1 MGTIEAP
8 DARPSPRQ
16 QLQDKL
22 VVARYRGGA
31 GLARLMPTPVAGMFA
46 TGMGV
51 ALTVSMRDTRAT
63 VERHLQRIDPSLKGL
78 ALRRATQQAFDSY
91 ARYYVESA
99 RLPSL
104 SLKTVERGI
113 VVEGYEHVAA
123 ALDQGNGCILALPH
137 LGGWEW
143 AGRWLA
149 ERVKGVTVVVE
160 AIHPP
165 ELFDWFADLRRD
177 LGMNVVALGPSA
189 GGEVLRALRNN
200 EVVCLLSDRD
210 IQGGGIEV
218 EFFGERTTLPA
229 GPATIG
235 LRTGAPILPCAVYF
249 TDRVNGHL
257 GLVRPPL
264 PLDRQGTLRQDV
276 ARVTQ
281 LLARELEVLI
291 RRAPEQWHCFQPNW
305 PSDPGYG
312 D

>member
-1 MGTIEAP
+1 MSTDAP
-8 DARPSPRQ
+8 EARPTARQ
-16 QLQDKL
+16 QFQDKL
-22 VVARYRGGA
+22 VVARYKA
-31 GLARLMPTPVAGMFA
+31 GSGLVRFMPTPVAGMFA
-46 TGMGV
+46 TGVGA

-78 ALRRATQQAFDSY
+78 ALRRATQLAFDSY

-165 ELFDWFADLRRD
+165 ELFEWFANLRRE

-189 GGEVLRALRNN
+189 GGEVLKALRNN

-235 LRTGAPILPCAVYF
+235 LRTGAPILPVAVYF

-264 PLDRQGTLRQDV
+264 PLAREGTLRQDV

-281 LLARELEVLI
+281 LLAKELEILI

-312 D
+312 E

>member
-1 MGTIEAP
+1 MDTSEAP
-8 DARPSPRQ
+8 EARLSPRQ
-16 QLQDKL
+16 QFQDKL
-22 VVARYRGGA
+22 IVARYRAGS
-31 GLARLMPTPVAGMFA
+31 GLARLMPTPVAGMFT
-46 TGMGV
+46 TGVGA
-51 ALTVSMRDTRAT
+51 ALTVSMRDTRTT

-104 SLKTVERGI
+104 SMKTVERGI
-113 VVEGYEHVAA
+113 FVEGYDHVAA

-149 ERVKGVTVVVE
+149 ARVKGVTVVVE

-189 GGEVLRALRNN
+189 GGAVIRALRNN
-200 EVVCLLSDRD
+200 EIVCLLSDRD

-229 GPATIG
+229 GPATIA
-235 LRTGAPILPCAVYF
+235 LRTKAPILPAAVYF
-249 TDRVNGHL
+249 TDRVNGHV
-257 GLVRPPL
+257 GLVRPPISF
-264 PLDRQGTLRQDV
+264 DRQGTLREDV

-281 LLARELEVLI
+281 LIAKELEILI

-305 PSDPGYG
+305 PSDPGFG
-312 D
+312 E

>member
-1 MGTIEAP
+1 MPDAP
-8 DARPSPRQ
+8 TARPSTRQ
-16 QLQDKL
+16 QIADKF
-22 VVARYRGGA
+22 VVARYRGGSA
-31 GLARLMPTPVAGMFA
+31 LAKLLPAPAAGMLA
-46 TGMGV
+46 TGAGM
-51 ALTVSMRDTRAT
+51 ALTLGMRDTRAM
-63 VERHLQRIDPSLKGL
+63 VERHLRRIEPSLSGL
-78 ALRRATQQAFDSY
+78 ALRRKVQQAFDSY

-104 SLKTVERGI
+104 SLGAVERGI

-123 ALDQGNGCILALPH
+123 AMDGGKGCIMALPH

-165 ELFDWFADLRRD
+165 ELFDWFADLRRE

-189 GGEVLRALRNN
+189 GGEVLKALRNN
-200 EVVCLLSDRD
+200 EVVCLLCDRD
-210 IQGGGIEV
+210 IHGGGIEV

-229 GPATIG
+229 GPATVA
-235 LRTGAPILPCAVYF
+235 LRTGAPILPVAVYF
-249 TDRVNGHL
+249 TDKVNGHL
-257 GLVRPPL
+257 GLVRPPIATERTG
-264 PLDRQGTLRQDV
+264 PLRQDV

-281 LLARELEVLI
+281 LIANELEVLI

-305 PSDPGYG
+305 PSDPGYAEKL
-312 D
+312 